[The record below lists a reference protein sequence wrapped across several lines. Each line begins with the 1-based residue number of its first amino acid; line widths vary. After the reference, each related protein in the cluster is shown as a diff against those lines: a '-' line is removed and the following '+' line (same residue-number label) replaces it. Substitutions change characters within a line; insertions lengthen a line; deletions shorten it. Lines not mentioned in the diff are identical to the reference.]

1 MSYPHGVA
9 PPPYS
14 AVPVSYNVIL
24 YLSMYIPKVNT
35 VACKQSRVVWRSFV
49 PVNLVRLRKYK
60 ELFISFNTISLE
72 TEKKL
77 LAQPIIL

>member
-24 YLSMYIPKVNT
+24 YLSMYISKVNT
-35 VACKQSRVVWRSFV
+35 VACKQSRVVWRF
-49 PVNLVRLRKYK
+49 LLCRLIWFAYANTKNC
-60 ELFISFNTISLE
+60 LFLSTLSH
-72 TEKKL
+72 
-77 LAQPIIL
+77 